1 MAFPGC
7 CWPSEVACVAAQAGF
22 CLPQVTPV
30 VVSSF
35 NWTPVMVGLILGAV
49 LLVWYLPRYGAQ
61 YWYHGKA
68 HLLPDTSVVSLPLL
82 CSVTHQRPCSDSI
95 PPAHTSCDP

>member
-1 MAFPGC
+1 M
-7 CWPSEVACVAAQAGF
+7 
-22 CLPQVTPV
+22 

-68 HLLPDTSVVSLPLL
+68 HLLPDISIVSPAPLECYKGGHALPWQL
-82 CSVTHQRPCSDSI
+82 
-95 PPAHTSCDP
+95 

>member
-1 MAFPGC
+1 M
-7 CWPSEVACVAAQAGF
+7 AAQAGF

-68 HLLPDTSVVSLPLL
+68 HLLPDTSVVSIP
-82 CSVTHQRPCSDSI
+82 RP
-95 PPAHTSCDP
+95 AV

>member
-1 MAFPGC
+1 M
-7 CWPSEVACVAAQAGF
+7 AAQAAF
-22 CLPQVTPV
+22 CLPQVLPV

-68 HLLPDTSVVSLPLL
+68 HLLPDTSVVSFPPHLASLHKHWLTLMQQPGD
-82 CSVTHQRPCSDSI
+82 VAKDS
-95 PPAHTSCDP
+95 ACV

>member
-1 MAFPGC
+1 M
-7 CWPSEVACVAAQAGF
+7 
-22 CLPQVTPV
+22 TPV

-68 HLLPDTSVVSLPLL
+68 HLLPDTSVVSFY
-82 CSVTHQRPCSDSI
+82 
-95 PPAHTSCDP
+95 PPAAISPKSWLTLMQQLEIQQVDA